1 MDLKDWVPLAQF
13 IAAACA
19 VGGLLFTAFT
29 IGRSRR
35 TADLQALQK
44 FSDDTNAREAAL
56 AEAQSDGA
64 RLHAFNEF
72 LNFLE
77 LYACAYN
84 HRLIIGRGGKKIVRH
99 KVIDSFIELDA
110 AKQWHP
116 HVGKAIDRYST
127 LIELRKFIKSHRK
140 EVEQRKAERNRALT
154 AGARETPS
162 SVSELQDAQGSH

>member
-1 MDLKDWVPLAQF
+1 LDLKDWVPVAQF
-13 IAAACA
+13 VAAACA

-56 AEAQSDGA
+56 AEAQTDSA

-84 HRLIIGRGGKKIVRH
+84 HRLIIGGGSKKIVRH
-99 KVIDSFIELDA
+99 KLIDSFIELDA

-127 LIELRKFIKSHRK
+127 FIELRKFINSHRM
-140 EVEQRKAERNRALT
+140 EVEQRKAERNHALT
-154 AGARETPS
+154 AGTRDTASNIGEP
-162 SVSELQDAQGSH
+162 QDAQGSQ